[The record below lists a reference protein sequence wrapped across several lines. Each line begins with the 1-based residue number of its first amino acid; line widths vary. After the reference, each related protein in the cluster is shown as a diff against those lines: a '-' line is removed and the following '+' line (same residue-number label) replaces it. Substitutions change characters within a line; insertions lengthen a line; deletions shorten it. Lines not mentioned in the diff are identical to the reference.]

1 MNSRQTEIR
10 HLLDI
15 HISQIGRRLE
25 DERKDGWKVFMRII
39 PESVDENGEF
49 VGFKYRRE
57 FEQYVLFFLPGM
69 KTFFISYLFQD
80 LYKITQKRTKVKY
93 Y

>member
-1 MNSRQTEIR
+1 MSSRQTELR
-10 HLLDI
+10 TLLDI

-49 VGFKYRRE
+49 VGYKYRRE
-57 FEQYVLFFLPGM
+57 FEQYVFFFYQGLKHFFNLIYF
-69 KTFFISYLFQD
+69 KTYTRSHRKEQ
-80 LYKITQKRTKVKY
+80 R
-93 Y
+93 